1 MVSISNYKYYNN
13 NGIHNSKTHTCCP
26 ICGSDVFAGEL
37 FCEICGMRIHSHQSH
52 KSISKANLRSR
63 YIFYLERD
71 YENAKEA
78 IYYGNRSIYNK
89 LEWYGSWSNINGHDY
104 VWRVDLYDNLTQEE
118 LEYAVGHI
126 REHNGL
132 YYKD

>member
-1 MVSISNYKYYNN
+1 MDRHSCKC
-13 NGIHNSKTHTCCP
+13 GNSCP
-26 ICGSDVFAGEL
+26 ICGAEVSISEL
-37 FCEICGMRIHSHQSH
+37 FCEKCGMRIHSHQSH

-71 YENAKEA
+71 YENAKDA
-78 IYYGNRSIYNK
+78 IYYANRTIYDK
-89 LEWYGSWSNINGHDY
+89 LYWYGDWGYTNGHDHA
-104 VWRVDLYDNLTQEE
+104 WRVDLYDDLLQEE
-118 LEYAVGHI
+118 LEFAVGHI

>member
-1 MVSISNYKYYNN
+1 MISLSNN
-13 NGIHNSKTHTCCP
+13 NGPHKSKSLTCCP
-26 ICGSDVFAGEL
+26 ICGSNVIVGEL
-37 FCEICGMRIHSHQSH
+37 FCEKCGMRIHSHQYH
-52 KSISKANLRSR
+52 KYPAKANLRSR

-71 YENAKEA
+71 YKNAKDA
-78 IYYGNRSIYNK
+78 IYYGNRTIYDK

>member
-1 MVSISNYKYYNN
+1 MISLSNN
-13 NGIHNSKTHTCCP
+13 NGPHKSKSLTCCP
-26 ICGSDVFAGEL
+26 ICGSNVIVGEL
-37 FCEICGMRIHSHQSH
+37 FCEKCGMRIHSHQYH
-52 KSISKANLRSR
+52 KYAAKANLRSR

-71 YENAKEA
+71 YKNAKDA
-78 IYYGNRSIYNK
+78 IYYGNRTIYDK
-89 LEWYGSWSNINGHDY
+89 LEWYGSWSNINGYDY

>member
-1 MVSISNYKYYNN
+1 MISLSNN
-13 NGIHNSKTHTCCP
+13 NGPHKSKSLTCCP
-26 ICGSDVFAGEL
+26 ICGSDVLVGEL
-37 FCEICGMRIHSHQSH
+37 FCEKCGMRIHSHQSH

-71 YENAKEA
+71 YENAKDA
-78 IYYGNRSIYNK
+78 IYYGNRTIYDK
-89 LEWYGSWSNINGHDY
+89 LYWYGDWGYTNGHDHA
-104 VWRVDLYDNLTQEE
+104 WRVDLYDDLLQEE